1 MEILIIALI
10 ATLIID
16 ILLLR
21 KVQMAIQGMLEKT
34 KHLEFEVRRI
44 QKTIERKNDDLQR

>member
-10 ATLIID
+10 ATLAID

-21 KVQMAIQGMLEKT
+21 RVEKSTCGMLEKIT
-34 KHLEFEVRRI
+34 HLEFEIRRI
-44 QKTIERKNDDLQR
+44 QKTVDRRD